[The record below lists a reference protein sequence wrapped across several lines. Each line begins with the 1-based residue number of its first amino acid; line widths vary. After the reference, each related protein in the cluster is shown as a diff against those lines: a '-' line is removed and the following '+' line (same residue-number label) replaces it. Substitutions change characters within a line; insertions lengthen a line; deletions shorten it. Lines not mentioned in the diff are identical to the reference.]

1 MYCHQAAK
9 SEACWEVM
17 VHAFNPS
24 SWVKRQADLFE
35 FKVNQLYKSYFQN
48 RLQIYNETLS
58 QKKNKTKNKKKQMWS
73 LSPQMILM
81 NEGFTF
87 SKPLMT

>member
-1 MYCHQAAK
+1 
-9 SEACWEVM
+9 M

-58 QKKNKTKNKKKQMWS
+58 QKKKTKQKTKKQMWS